1 MTENNPEI
9 SVDLG
14 IAKVSFVGGEDDSF
28 DDLFDNLDAFLDS
41 ETLEE
46 TVLTM
51 KKHDFKLDEEY
62 DVSADGGDGSTG
74 FR

>member
-1 MTENNPEI
+1 
-9 SVDLG
+9 
-14 IAKVSFVGGEDDSF
+14 
-28 DDLFDNLDAFLDS
+28 
-41 ETLEE
+41 
-46 TVLTM
+46 VLTM